1 MTEPDLAALLRR
13 VDPDRFLGAIF
24 APPEARRWLFV
35 LYAFNHEL
43 ARAREVA
50 SQPPLALI
58 RLHWWREVVEG
69 AERAHPLAASLRAGL
84 AGGIFSAAALT
95 ALIDAREAEA
105 EPIPDRAAF
114 LAYARGTAGGLARVA
129 GTVLG
134 VTDSDALAALED
146 LGTGYGIAGILR
158 AAPALAAA
166 GRDLLPQDGTDPAT
180 LREDAARLLRRRAP
194 RQGLA
199 AALPAVLARRDLRD
213 PLARRD
219 LRRPAGPAP
228 RGLADRIAVIFAGL
242 TGRC

>member
-1 MTEPDLAALLRR
+1 MNEPDLAAQVRR
-13 VDPDRFLGAIF
+13 ADPDRFLGAIF
-24 APPEARRWLFV
+24 APPQSRRWLFV

-58 RLHWWREVVEG
+58 RLQWWREVVEG
-69 AERAHPLAASLRAGL
+69 ADRAHPLAVELRAGL
-84 AGGIFSAAALT
+84 AQGIFSDAALT

-114 LAYARGTAGGLARVA
+114 LAYARGTAGGLARSA

-134 VTDSDALAALED
+134 VTDPDALAALED

-158 AAPALAAA
+158 AAPALEAA
-166 GRDLLPQDGTDPAT
+166 GRDLLPQDGTDPAA
-180 LREDAARLLRRRAP
+180 LRDEAARLLRRRAP
-194 RQGLA
+194 RAGLA
-199 AALPAVLARRDLRD
+199 AALPAVLARRDLR
-213 PLARRD
+213 
-219 LRRPAGPAP
+219 RPTGPAP
-228 RGLADRIAVIFAGL
+228 RGLADRIAVVIAGL